1 MKNSFYIKIYKLHKE
16 DIYLLAGALGFF
28 TTIIYLSVDYLLCLL
43 FKANPIPLY
52 SAQLIL
58 SHSSGGWG
66 FFYGVMADLI
76 AGTFLGAITAFV
88 LERTNYKNLIK
99 KGVIAGGV
107 LWIMHVSIIPKIWDP
122 ELLKFINFSTGS
134 LSFYTH
140 IFWGTFY
147 GFILTRFV
155 QEVNKSNEVNN
166 KLK

>member
-1 MKNSFYIKIYKLHKE
+1 VKHSYYIKIYKLHKE
-16 DIYLLAGALGFF
+16 DIYLLAGTLGFF
-28 TTIIYLSVDYLLCLL
+28 TTGIYLIIDYLLSLI
-43 FKANPIPLY
+43 FKSTPIPYY
-52 SAQLIL
+52 SSQLIL
-58 SHSSGGWG
+58 SYTSMGWG

-76 AGTFLGAITAFV
+76 AGTFLGAVTAFV
-88 LERTNYKNLIK
+88 LERTNYKNLIQ

-107 LWIMHVSIIPKIWDP
+107 LWIMHISTIPKMWDP

-155 QEVNKSNEVNN
+155 QEVNQSNEVNN